1 MARPII
7 ERKDMLPR
15 LAEVFRT
22 HGYEGASLALISDA
36 TGLGKGSLYYFFPG
50 GKEEMAAAVLGEIDG
65 WFREN
70 IFEPLRAAQDPRDAI
85 GAMFDSVER
94 YFDRGGRVCLVG
106 LFALG
111 DERDRFSQA
120 INAYFS
126 EWIESLAQAF
136 RAEGRSPGA
145 AREIAEEIVAGVQG
159 ALVLARSLREPEAF
173 LRCLQRLRARAKLS

>member
-15 LAEVFRT
+15 LAEVFRA
-22 HGYEGASLALISDA
+22 HGYEGASLALISKA
-36 TGLGKGSLYYFFPG
+36 TGLGKGSLYHFFPG
-50 GKEEMAAAVLGEIDG
+50 GKEEMAAAVLVEIDG
-65 WFREN
+65 WFRDN
-70 IFEPLRAAQDPRDAI
+70 IFKPLRTARDPGDAI
-85 GAMFDSVER
+85 DAMFDAVER
-94 YFDRGGRVCLVG
+94 YFERGGRVCIVG

-126 EWIESLAQAF
+126 EWIEALAQAL
-136 RAEGRSPGA
+136 RAEGRSHTA

-159 ALVLARSLREPEAF
+159 GLVLARSLREPEAF
-173 LRCLQRLRARAKLS
+173 LRCLQRLKTCAQRS